1 MSMPKDEIIKR
12 LNVMESFINN
22 IAGPWLWFRH
32 FRNPWHSIK
41 SIYLKK
47 KSNLT
52 GPSWHCG
59 VDTPIILCT
68 LWVQFRVKA
77 LGCVVA
83 SRSRAVHLAE
93 LPTFVRICCV
103 APGIQMKISQR
114 KIRKRLLP
122 RCSFTVRVTAV
133 VVISHFIEIM
143 FLGRIWW
150 PHLD

>member
-1 MSMPKDEIIKR
+1 MDSHIKIFLSTGHLIKTLDSEICTIAHAVRKK
-12 LNVMESFINN
+12 INL
-22 IAGPWLWFRH
+22 A
-32 FRNPWHSIK
+32 S
-41 SIYLKK
+41 
-47 KSNLT
+47 
-52 GPSWHCG
+52 PSWHCG
-59 VDTPIILCT
+59 VDTAIILCT
-68 LWVQFRVKA
+68 LWVQVHVKA

-122 RCSFTVRVTAV
+122 RCAFTVRVTAV

-150 PHLD
+150 PHLDYFIWILVYEINGKEI